1 MGFRIPK
8 HLRDSIYRRFN
19 KTEFDESVFVQTPIP
34 NTRPSYIEAAISA
47 YGLSIKARQQP
58 LIKGVTMF
66 NTDSFSNTKPVFNM
80 LDGVLEDNLI
90 KVINVDERIFEM
102 IITHGLRAV
111 HIDANAEFELN
122 NEQTIIIKCGDAALI
137 VYAAGL
143 CKSKLSTHLSLLEF
157 KLADRPLP

>member
-1 MGFRIPK
+1 MGFRIPGY
-8 HLRDSIYRRFN
+8 LRDILYHRFN
-19 KTEFDESVFVQTPIP
+19 KTEFDESVLL
-34 NTRPSYIEAAISA
+34 NTNTQRAPSYIEAAISA
-47 YGLSIKARQQP
+47 YGLSIRARQQP

>member
-1 MGFRIPK
+1 MGFRIPGD
-8 HLRDSIYRRFN
+8 LRDILYHRFN
-19 KTEFDESVFVQTPIP
+19 KTEFDESVLL
-34 NTRPSYIEAAISA
+34 NTNTQRAPSYIEAAISA
-47 YGLSIKARQQP
+47 YGLSIRARQQP

>member
-1 MGFRIPK
+1 MGFRIPGY
-8 HLRDSIYRRFN
+8 LRDSLYRRFN
-19 KTEFDESVFVQTPIP
+19 KTEFDESVLLTT
-34 NTRPSYIEAAISA
+34 NTQRPPSYIEAAISA
-47 YGLSIKARQQP
+47 YGLSIRARQQP
-58 LIKGVTMF
+58 LIKGVPMF

-90 KVINVDERIFEM
+90 KVVNVDERIFEM

-122 NEQTIIIKCGDAALI
+122 NETTVIIKCCDAALI
-137 VYAAGL
+137 VHVSGL

-157 KLADRPLP
+157 ELADRPLP

>member
-1 MGFRIPK
+1 MGFRIPGY
-8 HLRDSIYRRFN
+8 LRDSLYRRFN
-19 KTEFDESVFVQTPIP
+19 KTEFDESVLLNANPP
-34 NTRPSYIEAAISA
+34 RAPSYLEAAISA
-47 YGLSIKARQQP
+47 YGLSIRARQQP
-58 LIKGVTMF
+58 LIKGVTVF

-102 IITHGLRAV
+102 IIAHDLRAV

-137 VYAAGL
+137 VYVSGL